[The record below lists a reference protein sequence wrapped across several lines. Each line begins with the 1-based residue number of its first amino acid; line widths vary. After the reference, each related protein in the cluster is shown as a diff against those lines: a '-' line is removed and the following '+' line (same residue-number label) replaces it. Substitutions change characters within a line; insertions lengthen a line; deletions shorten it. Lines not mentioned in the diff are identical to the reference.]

1 MNKLKRD
8 ETTYSELEPK
18 ISNRKSVVVK
28 LLLVPMDQTE
38 HFQQTDNKTNTQSFY
53 RYGIE
58 SFYAKWCKTFVAWT

>member
-38 HFQQTDNKTNTQSFY
+38 HFQQTDNKTNT
-53 RYGIE
+53 
-58 SFYAKWCKTFVAWT
+58 